1 MGRLIQPR
9 EVSMKLT
16 LTACASVVAI
26 VTITQMAIGLAA
38 PAAPMAGQWVN
49 HPTRGLPRTAD
60 GKPDLSAPTP
70 RTRDGQVDLSG
81 IWLSERD
88 PKGTSAASKASSRR
102 SYMINIMA
110 DLKPGEVPFQPWA
123 EALYKQRGA
132 NLFRDN
138 PMIRCLLPV
147 CRVWMPTPTRTRSF
161 RRPSSSLS
169 CTSRMT
175 MFRQIF
181 VDGRALP
188 EDPEPSW
195 LGYSVGKWD
204 GDVMVVETA
213 GFNDQTWLD
222 GSGHPHSEAMRVTE
236 RFRRVNVGRMEIEIV
251 IDDPKAY
258 TKPLKIHAA
267 TDPAA
272 RHRVARIHLR
282 RKRQADR
289 RTLNIADCKLL
300 IAN

>member
-1 MGRLIQPR
+1 
-9 EVSMKLT
+9 MKLT
-16 LTACASVVAI
+16 LTACASVVAV
-26 VTITQMAIGLAA
+26 VTITQMAIGL
-38 PAAPMAGQWVN
+38 AAPMAGQWVN

-88 PKGTSAASKASSRR
+88 PKGTLGGIEGIVAPR
-102 SYMINIMA
+102 YMINIMT

-138 PMIRCLLPV
+138 PMIRCLPAGVPRLDAYTHPYKIV
-147 CRVWMPTPTRTRSF
+147 QTPELVVVLYES
-161 RRPSSSLS
+161 
-169 CTSRMT
+169 MT

-204 GDVMVVETA
+204 GDVLAVETA
-213 GFNDQTWLD
+213 GFNDKTWLD

-236 RFRRVNVGRMEIEIV
+236 RFKRVNVGRMEVEIV

-258 TKPLKIHAA
+258 TKPLKYTQPQVLLPDTELLEYICAENA
-267 TDPAA
+267 KPIGQG
-272 RHRVARIHLR
+272 RH
-282 RKRQADR
+282 
-289 RTLNIADCKLL
+289 
-300 IAN
+300 